1 MTTPKPPKKR
11 FKVEPEPG
19 SQLEQFLIEHKRA
32 KDAAAAA
39 VEQEAGYKAAI
50 KSYLLSLFP
59 DGTGLPDAF
68 DIAADAH
75 GRYPGYSMSLKGV
88 GSFRFDTTA
97 LKDQSPETY
106 VRYAVP
112 VTPSWE
118 LRESVQGQGRK
129 KQ

>member
-1 MTTPKPPKKR
+1 MTTPKLPKKR

-19 SQLEQFLIEHKRA
+19 SQLEQFLVEHKRA

-39 VEQEAGYKAAI
+39 SEQEAEYKAAI

-68 DIAADAH
+68 DIAADVH

-88 GSFRFDTTA
+88 GSFRLDTELFKNEA
-97 LKDQSPETY
+97 PATY
-106 VRYAVP
+106 VQYAKP

-118 LRESVQGQGRK
+118 LRESAQGQGRK
-129 KQ
+129 R